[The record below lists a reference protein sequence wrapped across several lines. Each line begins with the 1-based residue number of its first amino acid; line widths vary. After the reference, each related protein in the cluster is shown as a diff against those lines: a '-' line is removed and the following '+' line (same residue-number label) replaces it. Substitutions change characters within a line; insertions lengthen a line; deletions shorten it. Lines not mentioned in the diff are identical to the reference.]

1 MHVKVNGEERSLDEG
16 QTLAALITG
25 LGLNVGPIVVQRN
38 GDIVDRNRLDQV
50 TLVDGDQIELVRF
63 VGGG

>member
-1 MHVKVNGEERSLDEG
+1 MRVKVNGEERTLDEG
-16 QTLAALITG
+16 QTLSALITG

-50 TLVDGDQIELVRF
+50 TLADGDQIELVRF